1 MADTETLGVVISLDD
16 KGFTDGIKKA
26 KNSTDGL
33 SQSTKALVPGLS
45 SVEKSMGTASGAAQG
60 ISNKIKEANG
70 TLDKFKRAARDTI
83 VKLRVKDDA
92 TPTVKKIKDELNKF
106 KGKVY
111 TATVNVKQNLSG
123 VAGKAADTVS
133 GAMFGATAQM
143 AGMAGIGFGVFDAVK
158 GYADFEEEMSAVK
171 AISGATGDEFNRL
184 KEKAIQMGAD
194 TKYSA
199 LESAQVFRY
208 MGMAGWKTGEMIDG
222 IAGIMNLAAA
232 SGEDLAMTAD
242 IVTDSLSAFG
252 LQAKDSAMFADV
264 LAAAA
269 TNSNT
274 NVALMG
280 QTFKY
285 AAPVAGA
292 LGFTVQDT
300 ATAIGLMANQ
310 GIKGSEAGTAL
321 RSTMT
326 RMVKPTNDSAEAMQ
340 ILGLNILDANG
351 KMKPFRDIIK
361 DIRSGMSKL
370 TPESKAS
377 VAAMLAG
384 QEAMSGLLALV
395 NSSDAD
401 FDKLAS
407 AIDNSNGAA
416 QNMANIRMDNLK
428 GDLEQLSGDWDSFTT
443 KIMGGGI
450 GGFREIVQGIDNWF
464 AGFAE
469 NVETNGLNVK
479 SIIDG
484 ITSAV
489 KELVGQTV
497 KMEGLPSIL
506 SGIALAVAGV
516 GAFKFGKKIKN
527 LFKKGKGSSSGGGD
541 GTVGEMTVN
550 ALQVTLNA
558 AKLLPGVGEGN
569 LPGLPGGSGGKRPS
583 NYPPNT
589 TPNYPNNY
597 PTNTPS
603 TPASGKGRKYGRK
616 AWDNTKSAV
625 HKSWDMTKALGG
637 KSRDVIKIVGSK
649 SLGVAKSTA
658 QKSWGISN
666 EIRKGIGEVSAKSF
680 KGISK
685 GMGVLGK
692 GLMKVGGKAAIPL
705 SLAMGAY
712 DIATSENKGKAA
724 SGMAGSLAGG
734 LAGAKL
740 GAMGGAALGSIIPGI
755 GTAVGGALG
764 GLIGGVGGAIF
775 GEEIGNSIYEGI
787 TNNLE
792 GLKQWFSNTWKS
804 IYDGVVSNFDGIKQW
819 FSDTWDTVV
828 STCTPIINTIVGVVA
843 MAYDGIVSIC
853 SPLAD
858 WFSSTV
864 WQPISNFAQSTT
876 DAITSAFDGAC
887 SAVKGAWSGIVGW
900 FNENVWGPLKQFGQE
915 ALSTIGGGINSA
927 MEKGSSITGL
937 KLSGHATGSN
947 YFGGG
952 WTEINERGGEIVDL
966 PSGSRIYPHAT
977 TEKMLTEQFSGANS
991 GGNNYSI
998 SGNTFVVR
1006 EEADIDRIAHSLF
1019 SMIASAETNY
1029 GGV

>member
-1 MADTETLGVVISLDD
+1 MADTEKLDVVISLDD
-16 KGFTDGIKKA
+16 KGFTDGIKDA
-26 KNSTDGL
+26 KDSTEGL
-33 SQSTKALVPGLS
+33 SKATKDLVPALS
-45 SVEKSMGTASGAAQG
+45 SVEKGMGTASGAAQG
-60 ISNKIKEANG
+60 INNKIKEASG

-83 VKLRVKDDA
+83 VKLRAKDDA

-123 VAGKAADTVS
+123 AAGKAMDKVS

-143 AGMAGIGFGVFDAVK
+143 AGMAGIGFGIIDAVK

-171 AISGATGDEFNRL
+171 AISGATGDEFNQL

-199 LESAQVFRY
+199 LESAQAFRY

-252 LQAKDSAMFADV
+252 LQAKDSSMFADV
-264 LAAAA
+264 LSAAA
-269 TNSNT
+269 TSSNT

-292 LGFTVQDT
+292 LGYSVQDV
-300 ATAIGLMANQ
+300 AIAVGLMANQ
-310 GIKGSEAGTAL
+310 GIKGSESGTAL
-321 RSTMT
+321 RSMMT
-326 RMVKPTNDSAEAMQ
+326 RMVKPTKESAAAMQ
-340 ILGLNILDANG
+340 TLGLNIVDANG
-351 KMKPFRDIIK
+351 KMRPFRDIMK
-361 DIRSGMSKL
+361 DIRTGMSKL

-401 FDKLAS
+401 FDKLAG

-484 ITSAV
+484 ITSAI

-527 LFKKGKGSSSGGGD
+527 LFKKGKGGSSGGGD
-541 GTVGEMTVN
+541 ETVGEMTVN
-550 ALQVTLNA
+550 ALHVTLNA
-558 AKLLPGVGEGN
+558 AKLLPGVGDGD
-569 LPGLPGGSGGKRPS
+569 LPGLPEGRGGRGGNRPS
-583 NYPPNT
+583 NNPP
-589 TPNYPNNY
+589 
-597 PTNTPS
+597 PS
-603 TPASGKGRKYGRK
+603 GGGRVRRYGRK
-616 AWDNTKSAV
+616 AWDSTKNF
-625 HKSWDMTKALGG
+625 G
-637 KSRDVIKIVGSK
+637 R
-649 SLGVAKSTA
+649 
-658 QKSWGISN
+658 KSWGLTKN
-666 EIRKGIGEVSAKSF
+666 LGR
-680 KGISK
+680 
-685 GMGVLGK
+685 GMGKGLGGLGK

-740 GAMGGAALGSIIPGI
+740 GAMGGAAIGSIIPGV

-764 GLIGGVGGAIF
+764 GLLGGIGGAIF
-775 GEEIGNSIYEGI
+775 GEELGNSIYEGI

-792 GLKQWFSNTWKS
+792 GLKQWFS
-804 IYDGVVSNFDGIKQW
+804 
-819 FSDTWDTVV
+819 DTWNSIVE
-828 STCTPIINTIVGVVA
+828 TCAPVINTIVGIFGFIH
-843 MAYDGIVSIC
+843 DGIVAVFA
-853 SPLAD
+853 PVAQ
-858 WFSSTV
+858 WFDTTV
-864 WQPISNFAQSTT
+864 WQPVKSLAQTAMDGVKEIFSAVWEGIKGIWNGVAGWFDENVWSPLKAKASEALNFIGKGITAAQQRGAQST
-876 DAITSAFDGAC
+876 G
-887 SAVKGAWSGIVGW
+887 
-900 FNENVWGPLKQFGQE
+900 LQ
-915 ALSTIGGGINSA
+915 IGRN
-927 MEKGSSITGL
+927 
-937 KLSGHATGSN
+937 ATGSN

-977 TEKMLTEQFSGANS
+977 TQKMLAEQFGGTSQ

-1019 SMIASAETNY
+1019 SMISSAESNY

>member
-1 MADTETLGVVISLDD
+1 MSDKETLGVVIALDD
-16 KGFTDGIKKA
+16 KGFTEGVKKA
-26 KNSTDGL
+26 KETTDGL
-33 SQSTKALVPGLS
+33 AKSAQGLGPAISSAEKNMARAS
-45 SVEKSMGTASGAAQG
+45 SVIQDVSSKL
-60 ISNKIKEANG
+60 KEAKG
-70 TLDKFKRAARDTI
+70 TFDKFKQTAMNTTVMIKA
-83 VKLRVKDDA
+83 KDVA
-92 TPTVKKIKDELNKF
+92 TPTVRKIKEELNTF

-123 VAGKAADTVS
+123 ASNKAVNAVS

-143 AGMAGIGFGVFDAVK
+143 AGMAGIGFGIFDAVK

-171 AISGATGDEFNRL
+171 AISGATGDEFNKL

-199 LESAQVFRY
+199 LESAQAFKY
-208 MGMAGWKTGEMIDG
+208 MGMAGWKTGDMING
-222 IAGIMNLAAA
+222 IAGIMDLAAA

-326 RMVKPTNDSAEAMQ
+326 RMVKPTSDSAEAMQ

-361 DIRSGMSKL
+361 DVRSGMSKL

-401 FDKLAS
+401 FDKLAG
-407 AIDNSNGAA
+407 AIDNSSGAA

-450 GGFREIVQGIDNWF
+450 GGFRDIVQGIDNWF

-469 NVETNGLNVK
+469 NVETNGITIK
-479 SIIDG
+479 SVLDG
-484 ITSAV
+484 ITSAI
-489 KELVGQTV
+489 KELVGQTL
-497 KMEGLPSIL
+497 KMDGLPSIL
-506 SGIALAVAGV
+506 SSVVLAMGGI
-516 GAFKFGKKIKN
+516 GAFKLGKGLSK
-527 LFKKGKGSSSGGGD
+527 LFKKGKGKSD
-541 GTVGEMTVN
+541 DDTVGEMTVN

-558 AKLLPGVGEGN
+558 VKLLPGQGPMGGEP
-569 LPGLPGGSGGKRPS
+569 LGLPP
-583 NYPPNT
+583 
-589 TPNYPNNY
+589 
-597 PTNTPS
+597 
-603 TPASGKGRKYGRK
+603 GKGGGIPKETPKGPSKWGSRLGK
-616 AWDNTKSAV
+616 AW
-625 HKSWDMTKALGG
+625 
-637 KSRDVIKIVGSK
+637 R
-649 SLGVAKSTA
+649 
-658 QKSWGISN
+658 
-666 EIRKGIGEVSAKSF
+666 GIG
-680 KGISK
+680 KGA
-685 GMGVLGK
+685 GMLGR
-692 GLMKVGGKAAIPL
+692 GLVKIGGKAAIPL

-740 GAMGGAALGSIIPGI
+740 GAMGGAAIGSIIPGV

-764 GLIGGVGGAIF
+764 GLLGGIGGAIF
-775 GEEIGNSIYEGI
+775 GEELGNSIYEGI

-792 GLKQWFSNTWKS
+792 GLKQWFS
-804 IYDGVVSNFDGIKQW
+804 
-819 FSDTWDTVV
+819 DTWNSIVE
-828 STCTPIINTIVGVVA
+828 TCAPVINTIVGIFGFI
-843 MAYDGIVSIC
+843 YDGIVTIF
-853 SPLAD
+853 SPVAQ
-858 WFSSTV
+858 WFDTTV
-864 WQPISNFAQSTT
+864 WQPVKSFAQTAMDGVKEIFGAVWEGIKGIWNGVAGWFDENVWSPLKAKASEALNFIGKGINAAQQRGAQST
-876 DAITSAFDGAC
+876 
-887 SAVKGAWSGIVGW
+887 
-900 FNENVWGPLKQFGQE
+900 
-915 ALSTIGGGINSA
+915 
-927 MEKGSSITGL
+927 GL
-937 KLSGHATGSN
+937 QLSGHATGAS

-966 PSGSRIYPHAT
+966 PNGSRIYPHAT
-977 TEKMLTEQFSGANS
+977 TEKMLAEQFSGANS

-998 SGNTFVVR
+998 SGNTFIVR

>member
-1 MADTETLGVVISLDD
+1 MADTEKLDVVISLDD
-16 KGFTDGIKKA
+16 KGFTDGIKDA
-26 KNSTDGL
+26 KDSTEGL
-33 SQSTKALVPGLS
+33 SKATKDLVPALS
-45 SVEKSMGTASGAAQG
+45 SVEKGMGTASGAAQG
-60 ISNKIKEANG
+60 INNKIKEASG

-83 VKLRVKDDA
+83 VKLRAKDDA

-123 VAGKAADTVS
+123 AAGKAMDKVS

-143 AGMAGIGFGVFDAVK
+143 AGMAGIGFGIIDAVK

-171 AISGATGDEFNRL
+171 AISGATGDEFNQL

-199 LESAQVFRY
+199 LESAQAFRY

-252 LQAKDSAMFADV
+252 LQAKDSSMFADV
-264 LAAAA
+264 LSAAA
-269 TNSNT
+269 TSSNT
-274 NVALMG
+274 NVSLMG

-292 LGFTVQDT
+292 LGYSVQDV
-300 ATAIGLMANQ
+300 AIAVGLMANQ
-310 GIKGSEAGTAL
+310 GIKGSESGTAL
-321 RSTMT
+321 RSMMT
-326 RMVKPTNDSAEAMQ
+326 RMVKPTKESAAAMQ
-340 ILGLNILDANG
+340 TLGLNIVDANG
-351 KMKPFRDIIK
+351 KMRPFRDIMK
-361 DIRSGMSKL
+361 DIRTGMSKL

-401 FDKLAS
+401 FDKLAG

-484 ITSAV
+484 ITSAI

-527 LFKKGKGSSSGGGD
+527 LFKKGKGGSSGGGD
-541 GTVGEMTVN
+541 ETVGEMTVN
-550 ALQVTLNA
+550 ALHVTLNA
-558 AKLLPGVGEGN
+558 ARLLPGVGDGDLPELPRGKGGGGN
-569 LPGLPGGSGGKRPS
+569 RPPNNRPNWTPNNPPPPPPPPPSGG
-583 NYPPNT
+583 
-589 TPNYPNNY
+589 
-597 PTNTPS
+597 
-603 TPASGKGRKYGRK
+603 GRVRRYGRK
-616 AWDNTKSAV
+616 AWDSTKNF
-625 HKSWDMTKALGG
+625 G
-637 KSRDVIKIVGSK
+637 R
-649 SLGVAKSTA
+649 
-658 QKSWGISN
+658 KSWGLTKN
-666 EIRKGIGEVSAKSF
+666 LGR
-680 KGISK
+680 
-685 GMGVLGK
+685 GMGKGLGGLGK

-740 GAMGGAALGSIIPGI
+740 GAMGGAAIGSIIPGV

-764 GLIGGVGGAIF
+764 GLLGGIGGAIF
-775 GEEIGNSIYEGI
+775 GEELGNSIYEGI

-792 GLKQWFSNTWKS
+792 GLKQWFS
-804 IYDGVVSNFDGIKQW
+804 
-819 FSDTWDTVV
+819 DTWNSIVE
-828 STCTPIINTIVGVVA
+828 TCAPVINTIVGIFGFIH
-843 MAYDGIVSIC
+843 DGIVAVFA
-853 SPLAD
+853 PVAQ
-858 WFSSTV
+858 WFDTTV
-864 WQPISNFAQSTT
+864 WQPVKSLAQTAMDGVKEIFSAVWEGIKGIWNGVAGWFDENVWSPLKAKASEALNFIGKGITAAQQRGAQST
-876 DAITSAFDGAC
+876 GLQ
-887 SAVKGAWSGIVGW
+887 IVR
-900 FNENVWGPLKQFGQE
+900 N
-915 ALSTIGGGINSA
+915 
-927 MEKGSSITGL
+927 
-937 KLSGHATGSN
+937 ATGSN

-977 TEKMLTEQFSGANS
+977 TQKMLAEQFGGTSQ

-1019 SMIASAETNY
+1019 SMISSAESNY

>member
-1 MADTETLGVVISLDD
+1 MADTEIETLGVVISLDD
-16 KGFTDGIKKA
+16 KGFINGIKKA
-26 KNSTDGL
+26 KETTEGLTKSAKGLGPSISTM
-33 SQSTKALVPGLS
+33 
-45 SVEKSMGTASGAAQG
+45 EKNMGTASVVLQG
-60 ISNKIKEANG
+60 VTSKLKEASSAIG
-70 TLDKFKRAARDTI
+70 KFKRSAMNTTVMIKA
-83 VKLRVKDDA
+83 KDVA
-92 TPTVKKIKDELNKF
+92 TPTVRKIKEELNTL

-123 VAGKAADTVS
+123 SAGKAVNKVS

-199 LESAQVFRY
+199 LESAQAFRY

-252 LQAKDSAMFADV
+252 LQAKDSSMFADV

-361 DIRSGMSKL
+361 DVRSGMSKL

-527 LFKKGKGSSSGGGD
+527 LFKKSKGGSSTGGD
-541 GTVGEMTVN
+541 ETVGEMTVN

-569 LPGLPGGSGGKRPS
+569 LPGLPGGSGGNRPS
-583 NYPPNT
+583 NYPLNT
-589 TPNYPNNY
+589 TTNYPPNYPS
-597 PTNTPS
+597 NTPS
-603 TPASGKGRKYGRK
+603 TPVGGKWRKYSRK
-616 AWDNTKSAV
+616 AWDTSKGAV
-625 HKSWDMTKALGG
+625 QKSWDMTKSLGG

-658 QKSWGISN
+658 QKSWGITN
-666 EIRKGIGEVSAKSF
+666 EISKGIGEMSTKSF

-712 DIATSENKGKAA
+712 DIATSEDKGKAS

-740 GAMGGAALGSIIPGI
+740 GAMGGAALGSVIPGI

-764 GLIGGVGGAIF
+764 GLVGGVGGAIF
-775 GEEIGNSIYEGI
+775 GEELGQSIYEGI
-787 TNNLE
+787 TSNLE
-792 GLKQWFSNTWKS
+792 
-804 IYDGVVSNFDGIKQW
+804 GIKQW
-819 FSDTWDTVV
+819 FSDTWNSIV
-828 STCTPIINTIVGVVA
+828 SACTPIINTIVGIVA
-843 MAYDGIVSIC
+843 TAYDGIISIC
-853 SPLAD
+853 SPLSN

-864 WQPISNFAQSTT
+864 WQPISNFAQSST
-876 DAITSAFDGAC
+876 DTITSAFASAC
-887 SAVKGAWSGIVGW
+887 SAVKGAWGGIVGW

-915 ALSTIGGGINSA
+915 ALSTISSGINSA
-927 MEKGSSITGL
+927 MAKGSSITGL

-977 TEKMLTEQFSGANS
+977 TEKMLAEQFSGTIS

-1019 SMIASAETNY
+1019 SMIASAESNY
-1029 GGV
+1029 GGI

>member
-1 MADTETLGVVISLDD
+1 MADTEKLDVVISLDD
-16 KGFTDGIKKA
+16 KGFTDGIKDA

-33 SQSTKALVPGLS
+33 SKATKDLVPALS
-45 SVEKSMGTASGAAQG
+45 SVEKGMGTASGAAQG
-60 ISNKIKEANG
+60 INNKIKEASG

-83 VKLRVKDDA
+83 VKLRAKDDA
-92 TPTVKKIKDELNKF
+92 SPTVKKIKDELNQF

-123 VAGKAADTVS
+123 AAGKAMDKVS

-143 AGMAGIGFGVFDAVK
+143 AGMAGIGFGIFDAVK

-171 AISGATGDEFNRL
+171 AISGATGDEFNQL

-199 LESAQVFRY
+199 LESAQAFRY

-252 LQAKDSAMFADV
+252 LQAKDSSMFADV
-264 LAAAA
+264 LSAAA
-269 TNSNT
+269 TSSNT

-292 LGFTVQDT
+292 LGYSVQDV
-300 ATAIGLMANQ
+300 AIAVGLMANQ
-310 GIKGSEAGTAL
+310 GIKGSESGTAL
-321 RSTMT
+321 RSMMT
-326 RMVKPTNDSAEAMQ
+326 RMVKPTKESAAAMQ
-340 ILGLNILDANG
+340 TLGLNIVDANG
-351 KMKPFRDIIK
+351 KMRPFRDIMK
-361 DIRSGMSKL
+361 DIRTGMSKL

-401 FDKLAS
+401 FDKLAG

-484 ITSAV
+484 ITSAI

-527 LFKKGKGSSSGGGD
+527 LFKKGKGGSSGGGD
-541 GTVGEMTVN
+541 DMVGEMTVN
-550 ALQVTLNA
+550 ALHVTLNA
-558 AKLLPGVGEGN
+558 ARLLPGVGDGD
-569 LPGLPGGSGGKRPS
+569 LPELPGGRGGGGGKRPP
-583 NYPPNT
+583 NNRPNWPPNN
-589 TPNYPNNY
+589 PP
-597 PTNTPS
+597 PP
-603 TPASGKGRKYGRK
+603 PPPPPGGGRVRRYGRK
-616 AWDNTKSAV
+616 AWDSTKNF
-625 HKSWDMTKALGG
+625 G
-637 KSRDVIKIVGSK
+637 R
-649 SLGVAKSTA
+649 
-658 QKSWGISN
+658 KSWGLTKN
-666 EIRKGIGEVSAKSF
+666 LGR
-680 KGISK
+680 
-685 GMGVLGK
+685 GMGKGLGGLGK

-740 GAMGGAALGSIIPGI
+740 GAMGGAAIGSIIPGV

-764 GLIGGVGGAIF
+764 GLLGGIGGAIF
-775 GEEIGNSIYEGI
+775 GEELGNSIYEGI

-792 GLKQWFSNTWKS
+792 GLKQWFS
-804 IYDGVVSNFDGIKQW
+804 
-819 FSDTWDTVV
+819 DTWNSIVE
-828 STCTPIINTIVGVVA
+828 TCAPVINTIVGVFGFIH
-843 MAYDGIVSIC
+843 DGIVAIFA
-853 SPLAD
+853 PVAQ
-858 WFSSTV
+858 WFDTTV
-864 WQPISNFAQSTT
+864 WQPVKSLAQTAMDGVKEIFSAVWEGIKGVWNGVAGWFDENVWSPLKAKASDALNFIGKGITAAQQRGAQST
-876 DAITSAFDGAC
+876 G
-887 SAVKGAWSGIVGW
+887 
-900 FNENVWGPLKQFGQE
+900 LQ
-915 ALSTIGGGINSA
+915 IGRN
-927 MEKGSSITGL
+927 
-937 KLSGHATGSN
+937 ATGSN

-977 TEKMLTEQFSGANS
+977 TQKMLAEQFGGTSQ

-1019 SMIASAETNY
+1019 SMISSAESNY

>member
-1 MADTETLGVVISLDD
+1 MADKETLGVVISLDD
-16 KGFTDGIKKA
+16 KGFTDGVKKA
-26 KNSTDGL
+26 KDSTDGL
-33 SQSTKALVPGLS
+33 VKSAQGLGPAISSAEKNMGSAS
-45 SVEKSMGTASGAAQG
+45 SVIQG
-60 ISNKIKEANG
+60 ISSKLKEAKG
-70 TLDKFKRAARDTI
+70 TFDKFKQTAMNTTVMIKA
-83 VKLRVKDDA
+83 KDVA
-92 TPTVKKIKDELNKF
+92 TPTVRKIKEELNTF

-123 VAGKAADTVS
+123 ASNKAVNVVS
-133 GAMFGATAQM
+133 GAMFGATAQV
-143 AGMAGIGFGVFDAVK
+143 AGMAGIGFGIFDAVK

-171 AISGATGDEFNRL
+171 AISGATGDEFNKL

-199 LESAQVFRY
+199 LESVQAFKY
-208 MGMAGWKTGEMIDG
+208 MGMAGWKTGDMING
-222 IAGIMNLAAA
+222 IAGIMDLAAA

-326 RMVKPTNDSAEAMQ
+326 RMVKPTSDSAEAMQ

-361 DIRSGMSKL
+361 DVRSGMSKL

-401 FDKLAS
+401 FDKLAG
-407 AIDNSNGAA
+407 AIDNSSGAA

-450 GGFREIVQGIDNWF
+450 GGFRDIVQGIDNWF

-469 NVETNGLNVK
+469 NVETNGITIK
-479 SIIDG
+479 SVLDG
-484 ITSAV
+484 ITSAI
-489 KELVGQTV
+489 KELVGQTL
-497 KMEGLPSIL
+497 KMDGLPSIL
-506 SGIALAVAGV
+506 SSVVLAMGGI
-516 GAFKFGKKIKN
+516 GAFKLGKGLSK
-527 LFKKGKGSSSGGGD
+527 LFKKGKGKSD
-541 GTVGEMTVN
+541 DDTVGEMTVN

-558 AKLLPGVGEGN
+558 VKLLPGQGPMGGEP
-569 LPGLPGGSGGKRPS
+569 LGLPP
-583 NYPPNT
+583 
-589 TPNYPNNY
+589 
-597 PTNTPS
+597 
-603 TPASGKGRKYGRK
+603 GKGGGIPKETPKGPSKWGSRLGK
-616 AWDNTKSAV
+616 AW
-625 HKSWDMTKALGG
+625 
-637 KSRDVIKIVGSK
+637 R
-649 SLGVAKSTA
+649 
-658 QKSWGISN
+658 
-666 EIRKGIGEVSAKSF
+666 GIG
-680 KGISK
+680 KGA
-685 GMGVLGK
+685 GMLGR
-692 GLMKVGGKAAIPL
+692 GLVKIGGKAAIPL

-740 GAMGGAALGSIIPGI
+740 GAMGGAAIGSIIPGV

-764 GLIGGVGGAIF
+764 GLLGGIGGAIF
-775 GEEIGNSIYEGI
+775 GEELGNSIYEGI

-792 GLKQWFSNTWKS
+792 GLKQWFS
-804 IYDGVVSNFDGIKQW
+804 
-819 FSDTWDTVV
+819 DTWNSIVE
-828 STCTPIINTIVGVVA
+828 TCAPVINTIVGIFGFI
-843 MAYDGIVSIC
+843 YDGIVTIF
-853 SPLAD
+853 SPVAQ
-858 WFSSTV
+858 WFDTTV
-864 WQPISNFAQSTT
+864 WQPVKSFAQTAMDGVKEIFGAVWEGIKGIWNGVAGWFDENVWSPLKAKASEALNFIGKGINAAQQRGAQST
-876 DAITSAFDGAC
+876 
-887 SAVKGAWSGIVGW
+887 
-900 FNENVWGPLKQFGQE
+900 
-915 ALSTIGGGINSA
+915 
-927 MEKGSSITGL
+927 GL
-937 KLSGHATGSN
+937 QLSGHATGAS

-966 PSGSRIYPHAT
+966 PNGSRIYPHAT
-977 TEKMLTEQFSGANS
+977 TEKMLAEQFSGANS

-998 SGNTFVVR
+998 SGNTFIVR

>member
-1 MADTETLGVVISLDD
+1 MADTEKLDVVISLDD
-16 KGFTDGIKKA
+16 KGFTDGIKDA

-33 SQSTKALVPGLS
+33 SKATKDLVPALS
-45 SVEKSMGTASGAAQG
+45 SVERGMGSASGATQG
-60 ISNKIKEANG
+60 ISNKIKEASG
-70 TLDKFKRAARDTI
+70 TLDKFKRAARDAI
-83 VKLRVKDDA
+83 VKLRAKDEA
-92 TPTVKKIKDELNKF
+92 SPTVKKIKDELNQF

-123 VAGKAADTVS
+123 AAGKAMDKVS

-143 AGMAGIGFGVFDAVK
+143 AGMAGIGFGVFDAIK
-158 GYADFEEEMSAVK
+158 KYADFEEEMSAVR
-171 AISGATGDEFNRL
+171 AISGATGDEFIQL

-194 TKYSA
+194 TKFSA
-199 LESAQVFRY
+199 LESAQAFKY
-208 MGMAGWKTGEMIDG
+208 MGMAGWKTGDMING
-222 IAGIMNLAAA
+222 IAGIMDLAAA
-232 SGEDLAMTAD
+232 SGEDLAMTSD

-274 NVALMG
+274 DVALMG

-326 RMVKPTNDSAEAMQ
+326 RMVKPTKDSAEAMQ

-351 KMKPFRDIIK
+351 KMKPFGQIIK
-361 DIRSGMSKL
+361 DIRQGMSKL

-384 QEAMSGLLALV
+384 QEAMSGLLAMV
-395 NSSDAD
+395 NSSDED
-401 FDKLAS
+401 FDKLAN
-407 AIDNSNGAA
+407 AINNSNGAA
-416 QNMANIRMDNLK
+416 KEMAAERMNNLK

-443 KIMGGGI
+443 KIMDGKI
-450 GGFREIVQGIDNWF
+450 GGFRDIVQGIDNWF

-484 ITSAV
+484 ITSAI

-497 KMEGLPSIL
+497 KMDGLPSIL

-527 LFKKGKGSSSGGGD
+527 LFKKGKGGSSGSGD
-541 GTVGEMTVN
+541 ETVGEMTVN
-550 ALQVTLNA
+550 ALHVTLNA
-558 AKLLPGVGEGN
+558 AKLLPGVGDGD
-569 LPGLPGGSGGKRPS
+569 LPGLPEGRGGRGGRGGNRPS
-583 NYPPNT
+583 NNPP
-589 TPNYPNNY
+589 
-597 PTNTPS
+597 PS
-603 TPASGKGRKYGRK
+603 GGGRVRRYGRK
-616 AWDNTKSAV
+616 AWDSTKNF
-625 HKSWDMTKALGG
+625 G
-637 KSRDVIKIVGSK
+637 R
-649 SLGVAKSTA
+649 
-658 QKSWGISN
+658 KSWGLTKN
-666 EIRKGIGEVSAKSF
+666 LGR
-680 KGISK
+680 
-685 GMGVLGK
+685 GMGKGLGGLGK

-712 DIATSENKGKAA
+712 DIATSDNKVKAT

-740 GAMGGAALGSIIPGI
+740 GAMGGAAIGSIIPGV

-764 GLIGGVGGAIF
+764 GLLGGIGGAIF
-775 GEEIGNSIYEGI
+775 GEELGNSIYEGI

-792 GLKQWFSNTWKS
+792 GLKQWFS
-804 IYDGVVSNFDGIKQW
+804 
-819 FSDTWDTVV
+819 DTWNSIVE
-828 STCTPIINTIVGVVA
+828 TCAPVINTIVGIFGFIH
-843 MAYDGIVSIC
+843 DGIVTLFA
-853 SPLAD
+853 PVAQ
-858 WFSSTV
+858 WFDATV
-864 WQPISNFAQSTT
+864 WQPVKSLAQTAMDGVKEIFSAVWEGIKGIWNGVAGWFDENVWSPLKAKASEALNFIGKGINAAQQRGAQST
-876 DAITSAFDGAC
+876 G
-887 SAVKGAWSGIVGW
+887 
-900 FNENVWGPLKQFGQE
+900 LQ
-915 ALSTIGGGINSA
+915 IGRN
-927 MEKGSSITGL
+927 
-937 KLSGHATGSN
+937 ATGSN

-977 TEKMLTEQFSGANS
+977 TQKMLAEQFGGTSQ

-1019 SMIASAETNY
+1019 SMISSAESNY

>member
-1 MADTETLGVVISLDD
+1 MADTEKLDVVISLDD
-16 KGFTDGIKKA
+16 KGFTDGIKDA
-26 KNSTDGL
+26 KDSTEGL
-33 SQSTKALVPGLS
+33 SKSTKDLVPALS
-45 SVEKSMGTASGAAQG
+45 SVEKGMGTASGAAQG
-60 ISNKIKEANG
+60 INNKIKEASG

-83 VKLRVKDDA
+83 VKLRAKDDA
-92 TPTVKKIKDELNKF
+92 TPTVKKIKDELNNF

-123 VAGKAADTVS
+123 AAGKAMDKVS

-143 AGMAGIGFGVFDAVK
+143 AGMAGIGFGVFDAIK
-158 GYADFEEEMSAVK
+158 KYADFEEEMSAVR
-171 AISGATGDEFNRL
+171 AISGATGDEFIQL

-194 TKYSA
+194 TKFSA
-199 LESAQVFRY
+199 LESAQAFKY
-208 MGMAGWKTGEMIDG
+208 MGMAGWKTGDMING
-222 IAGIMNLAAA
+222 IAGIMDLAAA
-232 SGEDLAMTAD
+232 SGEDLAMTSD

-274 NVALMG
+274 DVALMG

-351 KMKPFRDIIK
+351 KMKPFGQIIK
-361 DIRSGMSKL
+361 DIRQGMSKL

-384 QEAMSGLLALV
+384 QEAMSGLLAMV
-395 NSSDAD
+395 NSSDED
-401 FDKLAS
+401 FDKLAN
-407 AIDNSNGAA
+407 AINNSNGAA
-416 QNMANIRMDNLK
+416 KEMAAERMNNLK

-443 KIMGGGI
+443 KIMDGKI

-484 ITSAV
+484 ITSAI

-527 LFKKGKGSSSGGGD
+527 LFKKGKGGSSGGGD
-541 GTVGEMTVN
+541 DMVGEMTVN
-550 ALQVTLNA
+550 ALHVTLNA
-558 AKLLPGVGEGN
+558 ARLLPGVGDGD
-569 LPGLPGGSGGKRPS
+569 LPALPGGRGGGGG
-583 NYPPNT
+583 NCPPNKP
-589 TPNYPNNY
+589 PNWPPNNPPNWPPNWPPNKPPNWPPNNPPNWPPNNPPPPPGRVRRY
-597 PTNTPS
+597 GRNAWDS
-603 TPASGKGRKYGRK
+603 TKNFGRKSWGL
-616 AWDNTKSAV
+616 TK
-625 HKSWDMTKALGG
+625 
-637 KSRDVIKIVGSK
+637 
-649 SLGVAKSTA
+649 TA
-658 QKSWGISN
+658 GQKSWGITK
-666 EIRKGIGEVSAKSF
+666 EIGKGIGEVSAKSF
-680 KGISK
+680 KGLSK

-692 GLMKVGGKAAIPL
+692 GLMKVGGKATIPL

-740 GAMGGAALGSIIPGI
+740 GAMGGAAIGSIIPGV
-755 GTAVGGALG
+755 GTAVGSALG
-764 GLIGGVGGAIF
+764 GLLGGIGGAIF
-775 GEEIGNSIYEGI
+775 GEELGNSIYEGI

-792 GLKQWFSNTWKS
+792 GLKQWFS
-804 IYDGVVSNFDGIKQW
+804 
-819 FSDTWDTVV
+819 DTWNSIVE
-828 STCTPIINTIVGVVA
+828 TCAPVINTRVGVFGFIH
-843 MAYDGIVSIC
+843 DGIVAIFA
-853 SPLAD
+853 PVAQ
-858 WFSSTV
+858 WFDTTV
-864 WQPISNFAQSTT
+864 WQPVKSLAQTAMDGVKEIFSAVWEGIKGVWNGVAGWFDENVWSPLKAKASDTLNLIGKGITAAQQRGAQST
-876 DAITSAFDGAC
+876 G
-887 SAVKGAWSGIVGW
+887 
-900 FNENVWGPLKQFGQE
+900 LQ
-915 ALSTIGGGINSA
+915 IGRN
-927 MEKGSSITGL
+927 
-937 KLSGHATGSN
+937 ATGSN

-977 TEKMLTEQFSGANS
+977 TQKMLAEQFGGAS
-991 GGNNYSI
+991 QGGNNYSI

-1019 SMIASAETNY
+1019 SMISSAESNY

>member
-1 MADTETLGVVISLDD
+1 MADTEKLDVVISLDD
-16 KGFTDGIKKA
+16 KGFTDGIKDA

-33 SQSTKALVPGLS
+33 SKATKDLVPALS
-45 SVEKSMGTASGAAQG
+45 AVEKSMGSASGATQG
-60 ISNKIKEANG
+60 ISNKIKEASG

-83 VKLRVKDDA
+83 VKLRAKDDA
-92 TPTVKKIKDELNKF
+92 TPTVKKIKDELNQF

-123 VAGKAADTVS
+123 AAGKAMDKVS

-143 AGMAGIGFGVFDAVK
+143 AGMAGIGFGIFDAVK

-171 AISGATGDEFNRL
+171 AISGATGDEFNQL

-199 LESAQVFRY
+199 LESAQAFRY

-252 LQAKDSAMFADV
+252 LQAKDSSMFADV
-264 LAAAA
+264 LSAAA
-269 TNSNT
+269 TSSNT

-292 LGFTVQDT
+292 LGYSVQDV
-300 ATAIGLMANQ
+300 AIAVGLMANQ
-310 GIKGSEAGTAL
+310 GIKGSESGTAL
-321 RSTMT
+321 RSMMT
-326 RMVKPTNDSAEAMQ
+326 RMVKPTKESAAAMQ
-340 ILGLNILDANG
+340 TLGLNIVDANG
-351 KMKPFRDIIK
+351 KMRPFRDIMK
-361 DIRSGMSKL
+361 DIRTGMSKL

-401 FDKLAS
+401 FDKLAG

-484 ITSAV
+484 ITSAI

-527 LFKKGKGSSSGGGD
+527 LFKKGKGGSSGGGD
-541 GTVGEMTVN
+541 ETVGEMTVN
-550 ALQVTLNA
+550 ALHVTLNA
-558 AKLLPGVGEGN
+558 AKLLPGVGDGD
-569 LPGLPGGSGGKRPS
+569 LPGLPEGRGGRGGNRPS
-583 NYPPNT
+583 NNPP
-589 TPNYPNNY
+589 
-597 PTNTPS
+597 PS
-603 TPASGKGRKYGRK
+603 GGGRVRRYGRK
-616 AWDNTKSAV
+616 AWDSTKNF
-625 HKSWDMTKALGG
+625 G
-637 KSRDVIKIVGSK
+637 R
-649 SLGVAKSTA
+649 
-658 QKSWGISN
+658 KSWGLTKN
-666 EIRKGIGEVSAKSF
+666 LGR
-680 KGISK
+680 
-685 GMGVLGK
+685 GMGKGLGGLGK

-712 DIATSENKGKAA
+712 DIATSDNKAKAA

-740 GAMGGAALGSIIPGI
+740 GAMGGAAIGSIIPGV

-764 GLIGGVGGAIF
+764 GLLGGIGGAIF
-775 GEEIGNSIYEGI
+775 GEELGNSIYEGI

-792 GLKQWFSNTWKS
+792 GLKQWFS
-804 IYDGVVSNFDGIKQW
+804 
-819 FSDTWDTVV
+819 DTWNSIVE
-828 STCTPIINTIVGVVA
+828 TCAPVINTIVGVFGFIH
-843 MAYDGIVSIC
+843 DGIVAIFA
-853 SPLAD
+853 PVAQ
-858 WFSSTV
+858 WFDTTV
-864 WQPISNFAQSTT
+864 WQPVKSLAQTAMDGVKEIFSAVWEGIKGIWNGVAGWFDENVWSPLKAKASEALNFIGKGITAAQQRGAQST
-876 DAITSAFDGAC
+876 G
-887 SAVKGAWSGIVGW
+887 
-900 FNENVWGPLKQFGQE
+900 LQ
-915 ALSTIGGGINSA
+915 IGRN
-927 MEKGSSITGL
+927 
-937 KLSGHATGSN
+937 ATGSN

-977 TEKMLTEQFSGANS
+977 TQKMLAEQFGGTSQ

-1019 SMIASAETNY
+1019 SMISSAESNY

>member
-1 MADTETLGVVISLDD
+1 MADTEKLDVVISLDD
-16 KGFTDGIKKA
+16 KGFTDGIKDA
-26 KNSTDGL
+26 KDSTEGL
-33 SQSTKALVPGLS
+33 SKATKDLVPALS
-45 SVEKSMGTASGAAQG
+45 SVEKGMGTASGAAQG
-60 ISNKIKEANG
+60 INNKIKEARG

-83 VKLRVKDDA
+83 VKLRAKDDA

-123 VAGKAADTVS
+123 AAGKAMDKVS

-143 AGMAGIGFGVFDAVK
+143 AGMAGIGFGIFDAVK

-171 AISGATGDEFNRL
+171 AISGATGDEFNQL

-199 LESAQVFRY
+199 LESAQAFRY

-252 LQAKDSAMFADV
+252 LQAKDSSMFADV
-264 LAAAA
+264 LSAAA
-269 TNSNT
+269 TSSNT

-292 LGFTVQDT
+292 LGYSVQDV
-300 ATAIGLMANQ
+300 AIAVGLMANQ
-310 GIKGSEAGTAL
+310 GIKGSESGTAL
-321 RSTMT
+321 RSMMT
-326 RMVKPTNDSAEAMQ
+326 RMVKPTKESAAAMQ
-340 ILGLNILDANG
+340 TLGLNIVDANG
-351 KMKPFRDIIK
+351 KMRLFRDIMK
-361 DIRSGMSKL
+361 DIRTGMSKL

-401 FDKLAS
+401 FDKLAG

-484 ITSAV
+484 ITSAI

-527 LFKKGKGSSSGGGD
+527 LFKKGKGGSSGGGD
-541 GTVGEMTVN
+541 ETVGEMTVN
-550 ALQVTLNA
+550 ALHVTLNA
-558 AKLLPGVGEGN
+558 AKLLPGLGDGD
-569 LPGLPGGSGGKRPS
+569 LPELPGGRGGGGGNRPPNNRPNWPPNNPPPPPPPPPPSGG
-583 NYPPNT
+583 
-589 TPNYPNNY
+589 
-597 PTNTPS
+597 
-603 TPASGKGRKYGRK
+603 GRVRRYGRK
-616 AWDNTKSAV
+616 AWDSTKNF
-625 HKSWDMTKALGG
+625 G
-637 KSRDVIKIVGSK
+637 R
-649 SLGVAKSTA
+649 
-658 QKSWGISN
+658 KSWGLTKN
-666 EIRKGIGEVSAKSF
+666 LGR
-680 KGISK
+680 
-685 GMGVLGK
+685 GMGKGLGGLGK
-692 GLMKVGGKAAIPL
+692 GLIKVGGKAAIPL

-740 GAMGGAALGSIIPGI
+740 GAMGGAAIGSIIPGV

-764 GLIGGVGGAIF
+764 GLLGGIGGAIF
-775 GEEIGNSIYEGI
+775 GEELGNSIYEGI

-792 GLKQWFSNTWKS
+792 GLKQWFS
-804 IYDGVVSNFDGIKQW
+804 
-819 FSDTWDTVV
+819 DTWNSIVE
-828 STCTPIINTIVGVVA
+828 TCAPVINTIVGIFGFIH
-843 MAYDGIVSIC
+843 DGIVAIFA
-853 SPLAD
+853 PVAQ
-858 WFSSTV
+858 WFDTTV
-864 WQPISNFAQSTT
+864 WQPVKSLAQTAMDGVKEIFSAVWEGIKGVWNGVAGWFDENVWSPLKAKASEALNFIGKGITAAQQRGAQST
-876 DAITSAFDGAC
+876 G
-887 SAVKGAWSGIVGW
+887 
-900 FNENVWGPLKQFGQE
+900 LQ
-915 ALSTIGGGINSA
+915 IGRN
-927 MEKGSSITGL
+927 
-937 KLSGHATGSN
+937 ATGSN

-977 TEKMLTEQFSGANS
+977 TQKMLAEQFSGTS
-991 GGNNYSI
+991 QGGNNYSI

-1019 SMIASAETNY
+1019 SMISSAESNY

>member
-1 MADTETLGVVISLDD
+1 MADREKLDVVISLDD
-16 KGFTDGIKKA
+16 KGFTDGIKDV

-33 SQSTKALVPGLS
+33 SKATKDLVPALS
-45 SVEKSMGTASGAAQG
+45 SVERGMGSASGATQG
-60 ISNKIKEANG
+60 ISNKIKEASG
-70 TLDKFKRAARDTI
+70 TLEKFKRAAKDTI
-83 VKLRVKDDA
+83 VKLRAKDEA
-92 TPTVKKIKDELNKF
+92 SPTVKKIKDELNKF

-123 VAGKAADTVS
+123 AAGKAMDKVS

-143 AGMAGIGFGVFDAVK
+143 AGMAGIGFGIVDAVK

-171 AISGATGDEFNRL
+171 AISGATGDEFNQL

-199 LESAQVFRY
+199 LESAQAFRY

-252 LQAKDSAMFADV
+252 LQAKDSSMFADV
-264 LAAAA
+264 LSAAA
-269 TNSNT
+269 TSSNT

-292 LGFTVQDT
+292 LGYSIQDV
-300 ATAIGLMANQ
+300 AIAVGLMANQ
-310 GIKGSEAGTAL
+310 GIKGSESGTAL
-321 RSTMT
+321 RSMMT
-326 RMVKPTNDSAEAMQ
+326 RMVKPTKESAAAMQ
-340 ILGLNILDANG
+340 TLGLNIVDANG
-351 KMKPFRDIIK
+351 KMRPFRDIMK
-361 DIRSGMSKL
+361 DIRTGMSKL

-401 FDKLAS
+401 FDKLAG

-484 ITSAV
+484 ITSAI

-527 LFKKGKGSSSGGGD
+527 LFKKGKGGSSGGGD
-541 GTVGEMTVN
+541 ETVGEMIVN
-550 ALQVTLNA
+550 ALHVTLNA
-558 AKLLPGVGEGN
+558 AKLLPGVGDGD
-569 LPGLPGGSGGKRPS
+569 LPELPGGKGGGGGNRPPKNRPNWPPNNPPPPSGG
-583 NYPPNT
+583 
-589 TPNYPNNY
+589 
-597 PTNTPS
+597 
-603 TPASGKGRKYGRK
+603 GRVRRYGRK
-616 AWDNTKSAV
+616 AWDSTKN
-625 HKSWDMTKALGG
+625 LG
-637 KSRDVIKIVGSK
+637 R
-649 SLGVAKSTA
+649 
-658 QKSWGISN
+658 
-666 EIRKGIGEVSAKSF
+666 
-680 KGISK
+680 
-685 GMGVLGK
+685 GMGKGLGRLGK

-712 DIATSENKGKAA
+712 DIATSDNKGKAA

-740 GAMGGAALGSIIPGI
+740 GAMGGAAIGSIIPGV

-764 GLIGGVGGAIF
+764 GLLGGIGGAIF
-775 GEEIGNSIYEGI
+775 GEELGNSIYEGI

-792 GLKQWFSNTWKS
+792 GLKQWFS
-804 IYDGVVSNFDGIKQW
+804 
-819 FSDTWDTVV
+819 DTWNSIVE
-828 STCTPIINTIVGVVA
+828 TCAPVINTIVGVFGFIH
-843 MAYDGIVSIC
+843 DGIVALFA
-853 SPLAD
+853 PVAQ
-858 WFSSTV
+858 WFDATV
-864 WQPISNFAQSTT
+864 WQPVKSLAQTAMDGVKEIFSAVWEGIKGIWNGVAGWFDENVWSPLKAKASEALNFIGKGINAAQQRGAQST
-876 DAITSAFDGAC
+876 G
-887 SAVKGAWSGIVGW
+887 
-900 FNENVWGPLKQFGQE
+900 LQ
-915 ALSTIGGGINSA
+915 IGRN
-927 MEKGSSITGL
+927 
-937 KLSGHATGSN
+937 ATGSN
-947 YFGGG
+947 YFSGG

-977 TEKMLTEQFSGANS
+977 TQKMLAEQFGSTS
-991 GGNNYSI
+991 QGGNNYSI

-1019 SMIASAETNY
+1019 SMISSAESNY

>member
-1 MADTETLGVVISLDD
+1 MADTEKLDVVISLDD
-16 KGFTDGIKKA
+16 KGFTDGIKDA

-33 SQSTKALVPGLS
+33 SKATKDLVPALS
-45 SVEKSMGTASGAAQG
+45 SVEKSMGSASGVTQG
-60 ISNKIKEANG
+60 ISNKIKEASG

-83 VKLRVKDDA
+83 VKLRAKDDA
-92 TPTVKKIKDELNKF
+92 TPTVKKIKDELNQF

-123 VAGKAADTVS
+123 AAGKAMDKVS

-143 AGMAGIGFGVFDAVK
+143 AGMAGIGFGIFDAVK

-171 AISGATGDEFNRL
+171 AISGATGDEFNQL

-199 LESAQVFRY
+199 LESAQAFRY

-252 LQAKDSAMFADV
+252 LQAKDSSMFADV
-264 LAAAA
+264 LSAAA
-269 TNSNT
+269 TSSNT

-292 LGFTVQDT
+292 LGYSVQDV
-300 ATAIGLMANQ
+300 AIAVGLMANQ
-310 GIKGSEAGTAL
+310 GIKGSESGTAL
-321 RSTMT
+321 RSMMT
-326 RMVKPTNDSAEAMQ
+326 RMVKPTKESAAAMQ
-340 ILGLNILDANG
+340 TLGLNIVDANG
-351 KMKPFRDIIK
+351 KMRPFRDIMK
-361 DIRSGMSKL
+361 DIRTGMSKL

-401 FDKLAS
+401 FDKLAG

-484 ITSAV
+484 ITSAI

-527 LFKKGKGSSSGGGD
+527 LFKKGKGGSSGSGD
-541 GTVGEMTVN
+541 ETVGEVTVN
-550 ALQVTLNA
+550 ALHVTLNA
-558 AKLLPGVGEGN
+558 AKLLPGVGDGD
-569 LPGLPGGSGGKRPS
+569 LPGLPEGRGGRGGNRPS
-583 NYPPNT
+583 NNHS
-589 TPNYPNNY
+589 
-597 PTNTPS
+597 PS
-603 TPASGKGRKYGRK
+603 GGGRVRRYGRK
-616 AWDNTKSAV
+616 AWDSTKNF
-625 HKSWDMTKALGG
+625 G
-637 KSRDVIKIVGSK
+637 R
-649 SLGVAKSTA
+649 
-658 QKSWGISN
+658 KSWGLTKN
-666 EIRKGIGEVSAKSF
+666 LGRGAGKGLG
-680 KGISK
+680 G
-685 GMGVLGK
+685 LGK
-692 GLMKVGGKAAIPL
+692 GLIKVGGKAAIPL

-712 DIATSENKGKAA
+712 DIATSDNKAKAA

-740 GAMGGAALGSIIPGI
+740 GAMGGAAIGSIIPGV

-764 GLIGGVGGAIF
+764 GLLGGIGGAIF
-775 GEEIGNSIYEGI
+775 GEELGNSIYEGI

-792 GLKQWFSNTWKS
+792 GLKQWFS
-804 IYDGVVSNFDGIKQW
+804 
-819 FSDTWDTVV
+819 DTWNSIVE
-828 STCTPIINTIVGVVA
+828 TCAPVINTIVGIFGFIH
-843 MAYDGIVSIC
+843 DGIVAIFA
-853 SPLAD
+853 PVAQ
-858 WFSSTV
+858 WFDTTV
-864 WQPISNFAQSTT
+864 WQPVKSLAQTAMDGVKEIFSAVWEGIKVIWNGVAGWFDENVWSPLKAKASEALNFIGKGITAAQQRGAQST
-876 DAITSAFDGAC
+876 G
-887 SAVKGAWSGIVGW
+887 
-900 FNENVWGPLKQFGQE
+900 LQ
-915 ALSTIGGGINSA
+915 IGRN
-927 MEKGSSITGL
+927 
-937 KLSGHATGSN
+937 ATGSN

-977 TEKMLTEQFSGANS
+977 TQKMLAEQFGGTSQ

-1019 SMIASAETNY
+1019 SMISSAESNY

>member
-1 MADTETLGVVISLDD
+1 MADKETLGVVISLDD
-16 KGFTDGIKKA
+16 KGFTEGVKKA
-26 KNSTDGL
+26 KETTDGL
-33 SQSTKALVPGLS
+33 AKSAQGLGPAISSAEKNMGSAS
-45 SVEKSMGTASGAAQG
+45 SVIQG
-60 ISNKIKEANG
+60 VSSKLKEAKG
-70 TLDKFKRAARDTI
+70 TFDKFKQTAMNTTVMIKA
-83 VKLRVKDDA
+83 KDVA
-92 TPTVKKIKDELNKF
+92 TPTVRKIKEELNTF

-123 VAGKAADTVS
+123 ASNKAVNAVS

-143 AGMAGIGFGVFDAVK
+143 AGMAGIGFGIFDAVK

-184 KEKAIQMGAD
+184 QDKAIQMGAD

-199 LESAQVFRY
+199 LESAQAFRY

-326 RMVKPTNDSAEAMQ
+326 RMVKPTSDSAEAMQ

-361 DIRSGMSKL
+361 DVRSGMSKL

-450 GGFREIVQGIDNWF
+450 GGFRDIVQGIDNWF

-469 NVETNGLNVK
+469 NVETNGITIK
-479 SIIDG
+479 SVLDG
-484 ITSAV
+484 ITSAI
-489 KELVGQTV
+489 KELVGQTL
-497 KMEGLPSIL
+497 KMDGLPSIL
-506 SGIALAVAGV
+506 SSVVLAMGGI
-516 GAFKFGKKIKN
+516 GAFKLGKGLSK
-527 LFKKGKGSSSGGGD
+527 LFKKGKGKSD
-541 GTVGEMTVN
+541 DDTVGEMTVN

-558 AKLLPGVGEGN
+558 VKLLPGQGPMGGEP
-569 LPGLPGGSGGKRPS
+569 LGLPP
-583 NYPPNT
+583 
-589 TPNYPNNY
+589 
-597 PTNTPS
+597 
-603 TPASGKGRKYGRK
+603 GKGGGIPKETPKGPSKWGSRLGK
-616 AWDNTKSAV
+616 AW
-625 HKSWDMTKALGG
+625 
-637 KSRDVIKIVGSK
+637 R
-649 SLGVAKSTA
+649 
-658 QKSWGISN
+658 
-666 EIRKGIGEVSAKSF
+666 GIG
-680 KGISK
+680 KGA
-685 GMGVLGK
+685 GMLGR
-692 GLMKVGGKAAIPL
+692 GLVKIGGKAAIPL

-740 GAMGGAALGSIIPGI
+740 GAMGGAAIGSIIPGV

-764 GLIGGVGGAIF
+764 GLAGGVGGAIF
-775 GEEIGNSIYEGI
+775 GEELG
-787 TNNLE
+787 
-792 GLKQWFSNTWKS
+792 KS
-804 IYDGVVSNFDGIKQW
+804 IYDGIVSNLDGIKQW

-843 MAYDGIVSIC
+843 MAYDGIVSIY

-858 WFSSTV
+858 WFNSTV
-864 WQPISNFAQSTT
+864 WYPIASLAQSTT
-876 DAITSAFDGAC
+876 DTITSAFDGAC
-887 SAVKGAWSGIVGW
+887 SAVKGAWGGIVDW

-915 ALSTIGGGINSA
+915 SLATINSGINSA
-927 MEKGSSITGL
+927 MQKGSSITGL
-937 KLSGHATGSN
+937 QLSGHATGAS

-966 PSGSRIYPHAT
+966 PNGSRIYPHAT
-977 TEKMLTEQFSGANS
+977 TEKMLAEQFSGANS

-998 SGNTFVVR
+998 SGNTFIVR

>member
-1 MADTETLGVVISLDD
+1 MADTEKLDVVISLDD
-16 KGFTDGIKKA
+16 KGFTDGIKDA
-26 KNSTDGL
+26 KNSTEGL
-33 SQSTKALVPGLS
+33 SKATKDLVPALS
-45 SVEKSMGTASGAAQG
+45 SVEKGMGTASGAAQG
-60 ISNKIKEANG
+60 INNKIKEASG

-83 VKLRVKDDA
+83 VKLRAKDDA

-123 VAGKAADTVS
+123 AAGKAMDKVS

-143 AGMAGIGFGVFDAVK
+143 AGMAGIGFGIFDAVK

-171 AISGATGDEFNRL
+171 AISGATGDEFNQL

-199 LESAQVFRY
+199 LESAQAFRY

-252 LQAKDSAMFADV
+252 LQAKDSSMFADV
-264 LAAAA
+264 LSAAA
-269 TNSNT
+269 TSSNT

-292 LGFTVQDT
+292 LGYSVQDV
-300 ATAIGLMANQ
+300 AIAVGLMANQ
-310 GIKGSEAGTAL
+310 GIKGSESGTAL
-321 RSTMT
+321 RSMMT
-326 RMVKPTNDSAEAMQ
+326 RMVKPTKESAAAMQ
-340 ILGLNILDANG
+340 TLGLNIVDANG
-351 KMKPFRDIIK
+351 KMRPFRDIMK
-361 DIRSGMSKL
+361 DIRTGMSKL

-401 FDKLAS
+401 FDKLAG

-484 ITSAV
+484 ITSAI

-527 LFKKGKGSSSGGGD
+527 LFKKGKGGSSGGGD
-541 GTVGEMTVN
+541 ETVGEMTVN
-550 ALQVTLNA
+550 ALHVTLNA
-558 AKLLPGVGEGN
+558 AKLLPGVGDGD
-569 LPGLPGGSGGKRPS
+569 LPGLPEGRGGRGGNRPS
-583 NYPPNT
+583 NNPP
-589 TPNYPNNY
+589 
-597 PTNTPS
+597 PS
-603 TPASGKGRKYGRK
+603 GGGRVRRYGRK
-616 AWDNTKSAV
+616 AWDSTKNF
-625 HKSWDMTKALGG
+625 G
-637 KSRDVIKIVGSK
+637 R
-649 SLGVAKSTA
+649 
-658 QKSWGISN
+658 KSWGLTKN
-666 EIRKGIGEVSAKSF
+666 LGR
-680 KGISK
+680 
-685 GMGVLGK
+685 GMGKGLGGLGK

-712 DIATSENKGKAA
+712 DIATSDNKVKAA

-740 GAMGGAALGSIIPGI
+740 GAMGGAAIGSIIPGV

-764 GLIGGVGGAIF
+764 GLLGGIGGAIF
-775 GEEIGNSIYEGI
+775 GEELGNSIYEGI

-792 GLKQWFSNTWKS
+792 GLKQWFS
-804 IYDGVVSNFDGIKQW
+804 
-819 FSDTWDTVV
+819 DTWNSIVE
-828 STCTPIINTIVGVVA
+828 TCAPVINTIVGIFGFIH
-843 MAYDGIVSIC
+843 DGIVAIFA
-853 SPLAD
+853 PVAQ
-858 WFSSTV
+858 WFDATV
-864 WQPISNFAQSTT
+864 WQPVKSLAQTAMDGVKEIFSAVWEGIKGIWNGVAGWFDENVWSPLKAKASEALNFVGKGITAAQQRGAQST
-876 DAITSAFDGAC
+876 G
-887 SAVKGAWSGIVGW
+887 
-900 FNENVWGPLKQFGQE
+900 LH
-915 ALSTIGGGINSA
+915 IGRN
-927 MEKGSSITGL
+927 
-937 KLSGHATGSN
+937 ATGSN

-977 TEKMLTEQFSGANS
+977 TQKMLAEQFGGTSQ

-1019 SMIASAETNY
+1019 SMISSAESNY

>member
-1 MADTETLGVVISLDD
+1 MSDKETLGVVIALDD
-16 KGFTDGIKKA
+16 KGFTEGVKKA
-26 KNSTDGL
+26 KETTEGL
-33 SQSTKALVPGLS
+33 A
-45 SVEKSMGTASGAAQG
+45 KSAQG
-60 ISNKIKEANG
+60 LGPAISSAEKNMGRASSAIQDVSSKLKEAKG
-70 TLDKFKRAARDTI
+70 TFDKFKQTAMNTTVMIKA
-83 VKLRVKDDA
+83 KDVA
-92 TPTVKKIKDELNKF
+92 TPTVRKIKEELNTF

-123 VAGKAADTVS
+123 ASNKAVNAVS

-143 AGMAGIGFGVFDAVK
+143 AGMAGIGFGIFDAVK

-171 AISGATGDEFNRL
+171 AISGATGDEFNKL

-199 LESAQVFRY
+199 LESAQAFKY
-208 MGMAGWKTGEMIDG
+208 MGMAGWKTGDMING
-222 IAGIMNLAAA
+222 IAGIMDLAAA

-326 RMVKPTNDSAEAMQ
+326 RMVKPTSDSAEAMQ

-361 DIRSGMSKL
+361 DVRSGMSKL

-401 FDKLAS
+401 FDKLAG
-407 AIDNSNGAA
+407 AIDNSSGAA

-450 GGFREIVQGIDNWF
+450 GGFRDIVQGIDNWF

-469 NVETNGLNVK
+469 NVETNGITIK
-479 SIIDG
+479 SVLDG
-484 ITSAV
+484 ITSAI
-489 KELVGQTV
+489 KELVGQTL
-497 KMEGLPSIL
+497 KMDGLPSIL
-506 SGIALAVAGV
+506 SSVVLAMGGI
-516 GAFKFGKKIKN
+516 GAFKLGKGLSK
-527 LFKKGKGSSSGGGD
+527 LFKKGKGKSD
-541 GTVGEMTVN
+541 DDTVGEMTVN

-558 AKLLPGVGEGN
+558 VKLLPGQGPMGGEP
-569 LPGLPGGSGGKRPS
+569 LGLPQ
-583 NYPPNT
+583 
-589 TPNYPNNY
+589 
-597 PTNTPS
+597 
-603 TPASGKGRKYGRK
+603 GKGGGIPKETPKGPSKWGSRLGK
-616 AWDNTKSAV
+616 AW
-625 HKSWDMTKALGG
+625 
-637 KSRDVIKIVGSK
+637 R
-649 SLGVAKSTA
+649 
-658 QKSWGISN
+658 
-666 EIRKGIGEVSAKSF
+666 GIG
-680 KGISK
+680 KGA
-685 GMGVLGK
+685 GMLGR
-692 GLMKVGGKAAIPL
+692 GLVKIGGKAAIPL

-740 GAMGGAALGSIIPGI
+740 GAMGGAAIGSIIPGV

-764 GLIGGVGGAIF
+764 GLLGGIGGAIF
-775 GEEIGNSIYEGI
+775 GEELGNSIYEGI

-792 GLKQWFSNTWKS
+792 GLKQWFS
-804 IYDGVVSNFDGIKQW
+804 
-819 FSDTWDTVV
+819 DTWNSIVE
-828 STCTPIINTIVGVVA
+828 TCAPVINTIVGIFGFI
-843 MAYDGIVSIC
+843 YDGIVTIF
-853 SPLAD
+853 SPVAQ
-858 WFSSTV
+858 WFDTTV
-864 WQPISNFAQSTT
+864 WQPVKSFAQTAMDGVKEIFGAVWEGIKGIWNGVAGWFDENVWSPLKAKASEALNFIGKGINAAQQRGAQST
-876 DAITSAFDGAC
+876 
-887 SAVKGAWSGIVGW
+887 
-900 FNENVWGPLKQFGQE
+900 
-915 ALSTIGGGINSA
+915 
-927 MEKGSSITGL
+927 GL
-937 KLSGHATGSN
+937 QLSGHATGAS

-966 PSGSRIYPHAT
+966 PNGSRIYPHAT
-977 TEKMLTEQFSGANS
+977 TEKMLAEQFSSANS

-998 SGNTFVVR
+998 SGNTFIVR

>member
-1 MADTETLGVVISLDD
+1 MADTEKLDVVISLDD
-16 KGFTDGIKKA
+16 KGFTDGIKDA

-33 SQSTKALVPGLS
+33 SKATKDLVPALS
-45 SVEKSMGTASGAAQG
+45 SVEKSMGTASGATQG
-60 ISNKIKEANG
+60 INNKIKEASG

-83 VKLRVKDDA
+83 VKLRAKDDA
-92 TPTVKKIKDELNKF
+92 SPTVKKIKDELNKF

-123 VAGKAADTVS
+123 AAGKAMDKVS

-143 AGMAGIGFGVFDAVK
+143 AGMAGIGFGIFDAVK

-171 AISGATGDEFNRL
+171 AISGATGDEFNQL

-199 LESAQVFRY
+199 LESAQAFRY

-252 LQAKDSAMFADV
+252 LQAKDSSMFADV
-264 LAAAA
+264 LSAAA
-269 TNSNT
+269 TSSNT

-292 LGFTVQDT
+292 LGYSVQDV
-300 ATAIGLMANQ
+300 AIAVGLMANQ
-310 GIKGSEAGTAL
+310 GIKGSESGTAL
-321 RSTMT
+321 RSMMT
-326 RMVKPTNDSAEAMQ
+326 RMVKPTKESAAAMQ
-340 ILGLNILDANG
+340 TLGLNIVDANG
-351 KMKPFRDIIK
+351 KMRPFRDIMK
-361 DIRSGMSKL
+361 DIRTGMSKL

-401 FDKLAS
+401 FDKLAG

-484 ITSAV
+484 ITSAI

-527 LFKKGKGSSSGGGD
+527 LFKKGKGGSSGGGD
-541 GTVGEMTVN
+541 ETVGEMTVN
-550 ALQVTLNA
+550 ALHVTLNA
-558 AKLLPGVGEGN
+558 AKLLPGVGDGD
-569 LPGLPGGSGGKRPS
+569 LPELPGGKGGGGGNRPPKNRPNWPPNNPPNNPPPSGG
-583 NYPPNT
+583 
-589 TPNYPNNY
+589 
-597 PTNTPS
+597 
-603 TPASGKGRKYGRK
+603 GRVRRYGRK
-616 AWDNTKSAV
+616 AWDSTKNF
-625 HKSWDMTKALGG
+625 G
-637 KSRDVIKIVGSK
+637 R
-649 SLGVAKSTA
+649 
-658 QKSWGISN
+658 KSWGLTKN
-666 EIRKGIGEVSAKSF
+666 LGR
-680 KGISK
+680 
-685 GMGVLGK
+685 GMGKGLGGLGK

-712 DIATSENKGKAA
+712 DIATSDNKAKAA

-740 GAMGGAALGSIIPGI
+740 GAMGGAAIGSIIPGV

-764 GLIGGVGGAIF
+764 GLLGGIGGAIF
-775 GEEIGNSIYEGI
+775 GEELGNSIYEGI

-792 GLKQWFSNTWKS
+792 GLKQWFS
-804 IYDGVVSNFDGIKQW
+804 
-819 FSDTWDTVV
+819 DTWNSIVE
-828 STCTPIINTIVGVVA
+828 TCAPVINTIVGIFGFIH
-843 MAYDGIVSIC
+843 DGIVAIFA
-853 SPLAD
+853 PVAQ
-858 WFSSTV
+858 WFDTTV
-864 WQPISNFAQSTT
+864 WQPVKSLAQTAMDGVKEIFSAVWEGIKGIWNGVAGWFDENVWSPLKAKASEALNFIGKGITAAQQRGAQST
-876 DAITSAFDGAC
+876 G
-887 SAVKGAWSGIVGW
+887 
-900 FNENVWGPLKQFGQE
+900 LQ
-915 ALSTIGGGINSA
+915 IGRN
-927 MEKGSSITGL
+927 
-937 KLSGHATGSN
+937 ATGSN

-952 WTEINERGGEIVDL
+952 WTEINERGGEIIDL

-977 TEKMLTEQFSGANS
+977 TQKMLAEQFGGTSQ

-1019 SMIASAETNY
+1019 SMISSAESNY